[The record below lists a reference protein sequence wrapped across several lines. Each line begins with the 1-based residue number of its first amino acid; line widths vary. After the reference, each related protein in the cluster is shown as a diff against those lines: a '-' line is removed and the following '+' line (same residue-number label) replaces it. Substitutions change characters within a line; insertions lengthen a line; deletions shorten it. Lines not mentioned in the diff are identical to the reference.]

1 MFEMDDFKTHST
13 LCQFIYFHSIKQSPS
28 QQLAFASF
36 HLIGRKQ
43 NTVMIEER
51 IGIDKRRGKQGEHR
65 KDYLLFFAEEGDG
78 FVILKG
84 FEGMFTHLLNGL
96 KGLKASIFLCV
107 LLGGR

>member
-65 KDYLLFFAEEGDG
+65 KDYLLFLQRRE
-78 FVILKG
+78 
-84 FEGMFTHLLNGL
+84 M
-96 KGLKASIFLCV
+96 V
-107 LLGGR
+107 LSF